1 MKSFMRSFLASFLA
15 LTVLVLAAVGLL
27 AMKFGGE
34 TEIQDHSW
42 LHLDLYGDVLEYD
55 PPGGVMAQAT
65 GGAGGL
71 TLQKILENLDKAA
84 VDERID
90 GVLLQMSSSHNAGW
104 GKLEE
109 IRGAVARVQEAG
121 KPVIGFAD
129 AIDAKT
135 YYLAAICDS
144 LYCPPAGY
152 IMFNGFS
159 RTSKHVKGTLEKLG
173 IAPQVSAIR
182 HYKAAAQL
190 VTRDDLSPEAHK
202 NMNWMIDEY
211 WEMFCNALQ
220 KDRSFS
226 EEQVIELMEYA
237 LFTPDEAVAAGMF
250 DGLKYWDEIKD
261 QLKPEGEDY
270 LAVVSHDRYAGEDPA
285 DLDLKGDKTIAIVH
299 AQGNIGGRENG
310 VNPVLGLMMGH
321 ESIVRELN
329 RAANDDDVVAIVL
342 RVDSGG
348 GESLASDLMGHA
360 VHKVS
365 KKKPI
370 IISMVDVAASGGY
383 MMSYRAPLIMANSM
397 TVTGSIG
404 SISAKF
410 DMSGWY
416 EKIGITTDHVS
427 KGPNALL
434 WSDDQPFTE
443 EEFQR
448 FNENHWADFR
458 NWMDDVA
465 AFRDIATTEIDSLC
479 MGRVWTGRQA
489 VDNKL
494 VDALGGQHE
503 AVLLAKQEAGIAE
516 NESVTLWHLPESK
529 DLLESVLGGD
539 EELDQAVSWT
549 VYRSVR
555 QQARFTADYLSGGQ
569 LWVMD
574 PAYKP

>member
-1 MKSFMRSFLASFLA
+1 MRSFLASFLA

-539 EELDQAVSWT
+539 EDLDQAVSWT

>member
-202 NMNWMIDEY
+202 NMNWMMDEY
-211 WEMFCNALQ
+211 WDMFCNALQ

-539 EELDQAVSWT
+539 EDLDQAVSWT

>member
-1 MKSFMRSFLASFLA
+1 MKSFLRSFLASFLA
-15 LTVLVLAAVGLL
+15 LMVLVLVAVGLL
-27 AMKFGGE
+27 AMKFGGD
-34 TEIQDHSW
+34 TEIKDHSW

-65 GGAGGL
+65 GSGGSL

-104 GKLEE
+104 GKMEE
-109 IRGAVARVQEAG
+109 IRGAVARVQKAG

-129 AIDAKT
+129 AIDART
-135 YYLAAICDS
+135 YYLAAVCDS

-152 IMFNGFS
+152 IMFTGFS
-159 RTSKHVKGTLEKLG
+159 RTSKHIKGTLEKLG

-190 VTRDDLSPEAHK
+190 VTRVDLSPEAKK
-202 NMNWMIDEY
+202 NMNWMMDEF
-211 WEMFCNALQ
+211 WDMFCDALQ
-220 KDRSFS
+220 KDRGFS
-226 EEQVIELMEYA
+226 EERVNELMEHA
-237 LFTPDEAVAAGMF
+237 LFTPKEAVAAGMF

-261 QLKPEGEDY
+261 QFKPEGEDQ
-270 LAVVSHDRYAGEDPA
+270 LAVVSHERYADEDPE

-310 VNPVLGLMMGH
+310 VNPLLGLMMGH

-329 RAANDDDVVAIVL
+329 RAANDDDVAAIVL

-348 GESLASDLMGHA
+348 GESLGSDLMGHA
-360 VHKVS
+360 VHMVS
-365 KKKPI
+365 QKKPVI
-370 IISMVDVAASGGY
+370 VSMVDVAASGGY
-383 MMSYRAPLIMANSM
+383 MMAYRAPLIMANPM

-416 EKIGITTDHVS
+416 EKIGVTTDHVS
-427 KGPNALL
+427 KGPNALM

-443 EEFQR
+443 EEFER
-448 FNENHWADFR
+448 FNENHWTDFR
-458 NWMDDVA
+458 NWMNDVA
-465 AFRDIATTEIDSLC
+465 AFRDIATTDIDSLC

-489 VDNKL
+489 MGNKL
-494 VDALGGQHE
+494 VDELGGQYE
-503 AVLLAKQEAGIAE
+503 AVLLAKKEAGIAV

-529 DLLESVLGGD
+529 DLIESVLGG
-539 EELDQAVSWT
+539 EEGVDQALSWT

-555 QQARFTADYLSGGQ
+555 NEVRFTADYLGDGK
-569 LWVMD
+569 LWVVD
-574 PAYKP
+574 PIFRP